1 MPAKLREA
9 DCTKRK
15 IVTEELRWVAI
26 SLIIFIIIMT
36 ACVSINRK
44 VNQEETSATQISFSD
59 TRWINQDQ
67 FLNFWS

>member
-9 DCTKRK
+9 DCTKRQ

-26 SLIIFIIIMT
+26 SLIIFFIIMT

-44 VNQEETSATQISFSD
+44 VNQEETSTTQISFSD
-59 TRWINQDQ
+59 TQWINQDQ
-67 FLNFWS
+67 FLDFWS